1 MSATTDAY
9 DMAGGLGVSAKNLV
23 AFSAMIVGTLLA
35 VVDIQIVASSIGTLS
50 ASLGATIEEVA
61 WVQSAYLTAE
71 IIVIPLTAWLTKT
84 FSTRNVVLVAV
95 IGFTVASIACACA
108 WDLPSMIVFRILQ
121 GLFGGVMIPIV
132 MSSVYLIFPA
142 GKQATAL
149 AVVGFVLMFPAIIGP
164 ILGGWITEVLSW
176 HWIFLMNV
184 PIGVG
189 VALAVYRTVDFDKP
203 DHSLLKH
210 IDVWGIVLIAV
221 FLASMEFVLKEGT
234 KHDWFESSLITQ
246 LTVVAILSFGL
257 MLWRELSVDHP
268 VVDFRLWRNPYF
280 AMGCTLSFVTGF
292 VQFVPT
298 FLLPAILSS
307 IQDYN
312 SFQIGNTMI
321 VMGAFAALSG
331 ILAATLEQRMDL
343 RLMAA
348 IGFGLTA
355 YGMWI
360 DSNLT
365 HEVGFGDL
373 FWGQAIRGLGLML
386 MFLPCS
392 TVALGFLAEKDI
404 GNGSGFFNL
413 MRNLGG
419 AVGLSLITWLMQSRQ
434 DHHYQRLSE
443 VVTEGRIAFDT
454 VTNEP
459 TPDMQLEL
467 MLPDQAISQTAVT
480 EMATQLAQREALVM
494 TYNDLWFFVACIM
507 VTSFLLIPFMKKPVG
522 AISSAAVH

>member
-1 MSATTDAY
+1 MSVATDNTFVD
-9 DMAGGLGVSAKNLV
+9 GLGISAKDLV
-23 AFSAMIVGTLLA
+23 AFSALIVGTFLA

-84 FSTRNVVLVAV
+84 FSTRNVVLAAV
-95 IGFTVASIACACA
+95 IGFTVTSIACACA

-121 GLFGGVMIPIV
+121 GLFGGLMIPIL
-132 MSSVYLIFPA
+132 MASVYLIFPP

-149 AVVGFVLMFPAIIGP
+149 ATVGFVLMFPSIIGP

-189 VALAVYRTVDFDKP
+189 VAVAVTRTIDFDKP
-203 DHSLLKH
+203 DYSLLKR
-210 IDVWGIVLIAV
+210 IDVWGILLIAV
-221 FLASMEFVLKEGT
+221 FLASMEYVLKEGT
-234 KHDWFESSLITQ
+234 KHDWFESSLIVQ
-246 LTVVAILSFGL
+246 LTIVAILSFGL
-257 MLWRELSVDHP
+257 MLWRELSVEHP

-280 AMGCTLSFVTGF
+280 ALGCTLSFVTGF

-298 FLLPAILSS
+298 FLLPAILST
-307 IQDYN
+307 IQNYN

-321 VMGAFAALSG
+321 VMGAFGALSG

-365 HEVGFGDL
+365 HEIGFSEL
-373 FWGQAIRGLGLML
+373 FWGQAFRGLGMML

-392 TVALGFLAEKDI
+392 TVALAFLEEKDI
-404 GNGSGFFNL
+404 SNGSGFFNL

-419 AVGLSLITWLMQSRQ
+419 AVGLSLITWMMQSRQ

-443 VVTEGRIAFDT
+443 TVTEGRIAFDT

-467 MLPDQAISQTAVT
+467 MLPDHAISQTAVT
-480 EMATQLAQREALVM
+480 EMATQLAEREALVM
-494 TYNDLWFFVACIM
+494 TYNDLWIFVACIM
-507 VTSFLLIPFMKKPVG
+507 ATSFLLIPFMKKPTG
-522 AISSAAVH
+522 AVSNAAVH